1 MGKDEGDG
9 NGAVIKG
16 RMNRVRDE
24 RNGIECADDL
34 LEIGDTMG
42 IRGQTHAKLQLHRE
56 NEDSG
61 VKGRDSI
68 CRNYALWSID
78 SDSITFWES
87 LDVEA
92 SRASIRHG
100 GKCVG
105 YGPGKTEKLNEYK
118 KTQLSQIAATGAAL
132 EFSGQSRTADPNP
145 KQRASVKQKE
155 DAKAV
160 KEESKARKLAK
171 AEAEAEAAAEEE
183 EARNRNE
190 LDECGRCGRC
200 FLSKGWFLRHRR
212 KWCRNKKEWRESR
225 RKVRDVA
232 KRLGASDALLL
243 QKYQERIKKL
253 GTEVVIL
260 KAPQLADAAIG
271 VELEESAAGCFTVSG
286 VSGLALNSAGIAEGM
301 VAVEYKHESAPTAA
315 LVTNEGDLAGKLSA
329 GKEISITFHHP
340 VPIPYH
346 GSARYGA
353 HKRVTFKMHPEQ
365 KRWLEANVFFAGMQR
380 MRPVV
385 AFRAMKATFCN
396 TMRTD
401 TMTPMWLE
409 KDQIAKWISD
419 QNKEEKQRRRNN
431 KKSTDAA
438 GKGAKRKAKAVPPA
452 KKKQKAT
459 SSDEDD
465 ADDEDDS
472 GMDEEEEEEE
482 NDYMDEEE
490 EEEESVSDDMDE
502 EEQEEESDDM
512 GEE

>member
-1 MGKDEGDG
+1 MSAAHRAAPGGG
-9 NGAVIKG
+9 GGGG
-16 RMNRVRDE
+16 RRARVR
-24 RNGIECADDL
+24 
-34 LEIGDTMG
+34 
-42 IRGQTHAKLQLHRE
+42 
-56 NEDSG
+56 
-61 VKGRDSI
+61 
-68 CRNYALWSID
+68 
-78 SDSITFWES
+78 
-87 LDVEA
+87 
-92 SRASIRHG
+92 
-100 GKCVG
+100 
-105 YGPGKTEKLNEYK
+105 
-118 KTQLSQIAATGAAL
+118 AATGAAL

-155 DAKAV
+155 DAKAA

-212 KWCRNKKEWRESR
+212 KWCRDKKKWRESR

-232 KRLGASDALLL
+232 KRLETSDALLL
-243 QKYQERIKKL
+243 QEYQERIKKL

-286 VSGLALNSAGIAEGM
+286 VSGLALNSATIAEGM
-301 VAVEYKHESAPTAA
+301 VPVEYKHESAPTAE
-315 LVTNEGDLAGKLSA
+315 LVTNGGDLAGKLSA

-365 KRWLEANVFFAGMQR
+365 ERWLEANVFFAGMQR

-438 GKGAKRKAKAVPPA
+438 GKGTKRKAKAVPPA

-490 EEEESVSDDMDE
+490 EEEESDDMDE
-502 EEQEEESDDM
+502 EEQEEENDDMDEEEQEEENDDM